1 MNIAGSMS
9 MVANSW

>member
-9 MVANSW
+9 MVADSW